1 MHTEA
6 ARRPSQR
13 TSATRRRLRV
23 LFFFLFCFMLWAG
36 LTLWDQV
43 GAVRDNNIELSKL
56 EEKLDAEKAKNE
68 ALKHQLIRL
77 QDPEYIEQLL
87 QSELHM
93 TKEGEILFIET
104 E

>member
-13 TSATRRRLRV
+13 VSATRRRLRV
-23 LFFFLFCFMLWAG
+23 LFLFLLCFMAWAG

-43 GAVRDNNIELSKL
+43 GAVRGNVQKLSELEQKL
-56 EEKLDAEKAKNE
+56 ETTKEKNE
-68 ALKHQLIRL
+68 ALKLQLIRL